1 MTYQYL
7 NGGMSASC
15 NEVLEL
21 GDDSQG
27 FLNSIN
33 FTIDDDQ
40 TFKMKDFTC
49 FGQKMVIDVD
59 I

>member
-1 MTYQYL
+1 
-7 NGGMSASC
+7 MSASC
-15 NEVLEL
+15 SEVLEL

-33 FTIDDDQ
+33 FTIDGDQ
-40 TFKMKDFTC
+40 NFILKDFTC
-49 FGQKMVIDVD
+49 FGQKMVIDID